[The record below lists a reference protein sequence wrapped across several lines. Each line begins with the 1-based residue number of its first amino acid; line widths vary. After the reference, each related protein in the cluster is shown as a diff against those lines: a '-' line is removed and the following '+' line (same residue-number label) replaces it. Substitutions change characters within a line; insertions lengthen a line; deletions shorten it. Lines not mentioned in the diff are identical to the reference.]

1 MAQLNILPY
10 PRTRVPEQKLNIVI
24 VGAHV
29 DDHWFGMGPTML
41 KAARRGH
48 RVTVIQAVTTYC
60 AWPVVT
66 GREAEFKEATQKLT
80 RETGINV
87 VGLGHDYQRMVTGPE
102 LVRQIAEQLVTLEPD
117 LLFTPWEQDINQD
130 HVVIGRAGCLAG
142 TGAYSFLPPEHAR
155 MKLPKQVFQYALDI
169 KARSFPREAYVDVSD
184 VLFDMLTLNNNFD
197 ELYSKSPAWPNMLR
211 RATVTDHHN
220 ADRTITIN
228 AQSEAILARST
239 LQGFQCGVRYA
250 DAFATYKPAPASEDL
265 LAMI

>member
-1 MAQLNILPY
+1 MPH
-10 PRTRVPEQKLNIVI
+10 KLNIVI

-41 KAARRGH
+41 KAARKGH
-48 RVTVIQAVTTYC
+48 NVTVIQAVTTYC

-66 GREAEFKEATQKLT
+66 GREAEFKQATAELT
-80 RETGINV
+80 RKTGINV

-102 LVRQIAEQLVTLEPD
+102 LVRQIAEHLVTLEPD
-117 LLFTPWEQDINQD
+117 VLFCPWEEDQNQD
-130 HVVIGRAGCLAG
+130 HVVIGRAACLAG
-142 TGAYSFLPPEHAR
+142 RGGYSFLPPEHAL
-155 MKLPKQVFQYALDI
+155 MKLPRQVFQYALDI

-184 VLFDMLTLNNNFD
+184 VLFDMLTLNNVFD
-197 ELYSKSPAWPNMLR
+197 ELYSKSPAWPNALR

-220 ADRTITIN
+220 ADRTITVN

-250 DAFATYKPAPASEDL
+250 DAFATYKAAPASADL
-265 LAMI
+265 LGLI